1 MEMDRSTKTYLITGA
16 TSGIGLAAAG
26 ILASQGAAVIGVGR
40 SAERCREAEKSLRL
54 AFPQSQVNMLVAD
67 LGVQRE
73 VVRLARDVRDML
85 TAQGKHHLDGLLNN
99 AGTFT
104 YWFTQSPDGIE
115 MQWAV
120 NHLAPFLLTNHLLP
134 LLQAAPQARVV
145 TVSSDSH
152 YAGRL
157 NWEDPQ
163 LRRRYNGLRAYENT
177 KLANVLF
184 TLELNRRLSAASDGS
199 TPSAVR
205 AFAADPGLVKT
216 DIGMK
221 GTPAIARWVWKLRRS
236 GGISP
241 EDSARGIV
249 TLLTE
254 PAIQDSPEIY
264 WKHGQPKRASR
275 RANDLESANKLWELS
290 ARMCALPLEAIH
302 AAV

>member
-1 MEMDRSTKTYLITGA
+1 MDMDLSTKTYLITGA

-40 SAERCREAEKSLRL
+40 SAERCRDAEKSLRQSS
-54 AFPQSQVNMLVAD
+54 PQAQVDMLVAD
-67 LGVQRE
+67 LSVQRE

-85 TAQGKHHLDGLLNN
+85 TAQGKQHLDGLVNN

-120 NHLAPFLLTNHLLP
+120 NHLAPFLLTHHLLP

-184 TLELNRRLSAASDGS
+184 TLELNRRLGS
-199 TPSAVR
+199 ESPAVR

-236 GGISP
+236 GGITA
-241 EDSARGIV
+241 EESARGIV
-249 TLLTE
+249 TLLTD

-275 RANDLESANKLWELS
+275 RAYDREAANKLWELS
-290 ARMCALPLEAIH
+290 ARMCALTQEA
-302 AAV
+302 ADASA